1 MKVQKSAENYLEAI
15 LMLKNRLGQV
25 RSIDI
30 VNEMGFSKPSISIAM
45 KRLRENG
52 FIEMD
57 PQGWITLTDS
67 GRKIAEKIYERHRF
81 LSYYL
86 QKIGVSAETA
96 AEDACR
102 IEHVIS
108 QETFER
114 LQEHVAKFA
123 AESKEE

>member
-1 MKVQKSAENYLEAI
+1 MKVQESAENYLEAI

-96 AEDACR
+96 A
-102 IEHVIS
+102 
-108 QETFER
+108 
-114 LQEHVAKFA
+114 LLGK
-123 AESKEE
+123 